1 MPVYSD
7 TKWEWQKHFCFTSES
22 EDGLGYNGFAVSGID
37 LSILRLVIWNKF
49 TI

>member
-22 EDGLGYNGFAVSGID
+22 EDGLGYNGFAASGID
-37 LSILRLVIWNKF
+37 HS
-49 TI
+49 